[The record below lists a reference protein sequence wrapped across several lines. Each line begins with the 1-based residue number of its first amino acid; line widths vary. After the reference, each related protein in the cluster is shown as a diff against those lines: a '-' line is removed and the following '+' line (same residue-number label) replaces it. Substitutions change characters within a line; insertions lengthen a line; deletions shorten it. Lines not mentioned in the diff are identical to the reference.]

1 MQEEVI
7 AYKTSLTKAQV
18 KAKLPQAIAE
28 FSRRGREFLYRD
40 DGDNAFRIGIERG
53 GHSGFWYLARCRDL
67 SEGCEISG
75 TIVYDP
81 DGYTKKQDG
90 KENKDSLLSEIF
102 VWIFVAIFV
111 VIEFLLFCI
120 PIAVASLVK
129 LIRKEKTKEEYLD
142 LFMCEFLA
150 CEKIEKAVYV
160 PKNAEELYQKIIAEQ
175 ENVKGQLVLQDENCI
190 EWTFDSG
197 LVVLMHA
204 YADSEEGLYE
214 FIYRQGQK
222 EKMLTHSHPMKEDL
236 YSDFLEINDREK
248 LLEVSCFCGVYCQRI
263 YSKQE
268 CKKKNSV
275 FVKRYISD

>member
-7 AYKTSLTKAQV
+7 SYKTSLTKAQV
-18 KAKLPQAIAE
+18 KAELPQAIAE

-40 DGDNAFRIGIERG
+40 DGDDAFRIGIGRC

-67 SEGCEISG
+67 SDECEISG

-90 KENKDSLLSEIF
+90 KDSVFSEICF
-102 VWIFVAIFV
+102 WIFTGIL
-111 VIEFLLFCI
+111 FLIFCI
-120 PIAVASLVK
+120 PIVVAALVK

-175 ENVKGQLVLQDENCI
+175 ENVKGQLVLRDENCI

-197 LVVLMHA
+197 LVVLIYA

-236 YSDFLEINDREK
+236 YSDFPEINDREK

-275 FVKRYISD
+275 FVTRYTSD

>member
-7 AYKTSLTKAQV
+7 SYKTSLTKAQV
-18 KAKLPQAIAE
+18 KAELPQAIAE

-40 DGDNAFRIGIERG
+40 DGDDAFRIGIGRC

-67 SEGCEISG
+67 SDGCEISG

-90 KENKDSLLSEIF
+90 KDSVFSEICF
-102 VWIFVAIFV
+102 WIFTGIL
-111 VIEFLLFCI
+111 FLIFCI
-120 PIAVASLVK
+120 PIVVAALVK

-248 LLEVSCFCGVYCQRI
+248 LLEVSCFCGGYCQRI

-268 CKKKNSV
+268 YKKKNSV
-275 FVKRYISD
+275 FVKRYTSD

>member
-7 AYKTSLTKAQV
+7 SYKTSLTKAQV
-18 KAKLPQAIAE
+18 KAELPQAIAE

-40 DGDNAFRIGIERG
+40 DGDDAFRIGIGRC

-67 SEGCEISG
+67 SDGCEISG

-90 KENKDSLLSEIF
+90 KDSVFSEICF
-102 VWIFVAIFV
+102 WIFTGIL
-111 VIEFLLFCI
+111 FLIFCI
-120 PIAVASLVK
+120 PIVVAALVK

-175 ENVKGQLVLQDENCI
+175 ENVKGQLVLRDENCI

-197 LVVLMHA
+197 LVVLIYA

-236 YSDFLEINDREK
+236 YSDFPEINDREK

-275 FVKRYISD
+275 FVTRYTSD

>member
-7 AYKTSLTKAQV
+7 SYKTSLTKAQV
-18 KAKLPQAIAE
+18 KAELPQAIAE

-40 DGDNAFRIGIERG
+40 DGDDAFRIGIGRC

-67 SEGCEISG
+67 SDGCEISG

-90 KENKDSLLSEIF
+90 KDSVFSEICF
-102 VWIFVAIFV
+102 WIFTGIL
-111 VIEFLLFCI
+111 FLIFCI
-120 PIAVASLVK
+120 PIVVAALVK

-175 ENVKGQLVLQDENCI
+175 ENVKGQLVLRDENCI

-197 LVVLMHA
+197 LTVLIYA

-236 YSDFLEINDREK
+236 YSDFPEINDREK

-268 CKKKNSV
+268 YKKKNGV